1 MLGAVAIRSGVRS
14 NSASRAAVGQFIAG
28 GAAADRIGVV
38 ECCRSKPRPATGIQ
52 LLHYTPRYTTT
63 PLHIYIYRYTS
74 SGFEYP
80 SLLRVSPTG
89 LPALPIAI
97 QCLGS
102 RHSPQTQRPRFNS
115 STCVVLLSALSS
127 SPSIYIFSRRSLP
140 RPPVFRSAPQLELK
154 VWTGSFSASTARH
167 QNKRSKH
174 DPARKKICRTGITR
188 MIMLCRVSI
197 VDMMGDT
204 KRIDQPYLGW
214 HGTK

>member
-1 MLGAVAIRSGVRS
+1 VLQKQATPSYRHTAAPLYTAVHDDA
-14 NSASRAAVGQFIAG
+14 
-28 GAAADRIGVV
+28 
-38 ECCRSKPRPATGIQ
+38 PT
-52 LLHYTPRYTTT
+52 
-63 PLHIYIYRYTS
+63 YIYTDILVAALNTL
-74 SGFEYP
+74 P
-80 SLLRVSPTG
+80 CCASP

>member
-14 NSASRAAVGQFIAG
+14 NGAGGRAAVGQFIAG
-28 GAAADRIGVV
+28 GQSCRRSDRSSRVLQKQATPTYRHTAA
-38 ECCRSKPRPATGIQ
+38 P
-52 LLHYTPRYTTT
+52 LYTAVHDDAPT
-63 PLHIYIYRYTS
+63 YIYADILVAALNTL
-74 SGFEYP
+74 P
-80 SLLRVSPTG
+80 CCASP